1 MKTKKTNNP
10 KYPTVAI
17 LDDETELTIPR
28 QSQFDNEW
36 LRKHG
41 CSLMAE
47 FVALQFIG
55 IHKWPIR
62 LLEWHRVH
70 TPEEIYAK
78 VTVKGVSI
86 GINELAKGKGTAVYY
101 KTPTAERIQEATDQG
116 HVVILEQGNPIHTVT
131 LLPDKK
137 GIYCANAG
145 TVRKTTAEAKA
156 KKATTSKRYR
166 GMVVV
171 KRCEK

>member
-1 MKTKKTNNP
+1 MKTKKTSNP
-10 KYPTVAI
+10 KYPTIAV
-17 LDDETELTIPR
+17 LDDGTELTIPR
-28 QSQFDNEW
+28 QSQFSDEW

-47 FVALQFIG
+47 YIALQFIG
-55 IHKWPIR
+55 VHKWPIR
-62 LLEWHRVH
+62 LLEWHRAN
-70 TPEEIYAK
+70 TPEDIFAK
-78 VTVKGVSI
+78 VTVKGVSK
-86 GINELAKGKGTAVYY
+86 GIKHFGKGKGSAEYIA
-101 KTPTAERIQEATDQG
+101 KPTAERIQSAIDEGA
-116 HVVILEQGNPIHTVT
+116 VVVLEQGNPIHTVT

-166 GMVVV
+166 GMVIVR
-171 KRCEK
+171 KKK